1 MTFCANAVTSPRLA
15 QARRESHIEL
25 RRLLYGVLAEARE
38 DGDLAAGLVDS
49 AIVDDWVTLV
59 DGASVQALLEGPSE
73 GLKARQEAQAERFL
87 EGLRAT

>member
-1 MTFCANAVTSPRLA
+1 MSRTS
-15 QARRESHIEL
+15 SL

-59 DGASVQALLEGPSE
+59 DGASVQALMEGPSE